1 MYRMFKHI
9 ADKIVAFIALLA
21 LSPIFLICCVLL
33 GIFNKNGLKG
43 VFFIQPRPGENER
56 VFKLFKFKTM
66 TDERDEYGNLL
77 PDEQRLTWV
86 GRIIRKTSIDEIPQL
101 LNILKGE
108 MSFIGPRPL
117 LLEYLPL
124 YSDEQRRRHDVRPGI
139 SGWAQVNGRNA
150 ISWEKKFEL
159 DVWYVDHQSFWL
171 DLKILFLTLI
181 KVLKAEGISGENVAT
196 MEKFK
201 GSQHSTIK
209 TSN

>member
-1 MYRMFKHI
+1 MFKHI